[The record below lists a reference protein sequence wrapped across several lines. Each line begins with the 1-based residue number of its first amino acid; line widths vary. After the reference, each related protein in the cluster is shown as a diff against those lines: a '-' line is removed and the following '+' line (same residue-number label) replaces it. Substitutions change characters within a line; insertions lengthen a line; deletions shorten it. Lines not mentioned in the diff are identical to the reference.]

1 VACVM
6 VRKVDRTKFSGG
18 GTLAAACAR
27 ARWVLTHGWPVV
39 SVHGCFGRARH
50 IGQRTDIMCRS
61 VSFPGSTFISIQYRQ
76 LDSCSIVLF

>member
-1 VACVM
+1 MACVT

-27 ARWVLTHGWPVV
+27 ARWVLTHGCPVV
-39 SVHGCFGRARH
+39 SVHGSFGRARH

-61 VSFPGSTFISIQYRQ
+61 VSFPGSTFILFNIASLIVVH
-76 LDSCSIVLF
+76 VLF